1 MLKLLVHIDEPDR
14 ALDVVA
20 RRHPDIALAVCRD
33 YASMG
38 DALARERPDAIY
50 TVRFAGTPSY
60 PRPAILA
67 APSVKW
73 VAVGGSGTD
82 HLNPWDPAKLT
93 VTNSAGVAAEA
104 MAQYIIGGI
113 LHFTLDFAGFA
124 QRQHDHV
131 WDKAG
136 TVETVTGRTIAILG
150 LGKTGHAV
158 AKVAQ
163 ALGMQVVG
171 IRARPKPTA
180 NVDRVEP
187 MERLHSVLGEA
198 DFVVVCLPLTPAT
211 RGLVDAAAFNAL
223 KPGAILVDV
232 SRGSIVRQAAMI
244 DALKSG
250 RLKGAVL
257 DVFETEPLPQDNPL
271 WDMANVIVTPHC
283 SSVYDGWEQRSVEMF
298 CDNLD
303 RWKRG
308 EPLQNVV
315 DPTRGY

>member
-1 MLKLLVHIDEPDR
+1 MKLLIHIDEPER
-14 ALDVVA
+14 ARDIVA
-20 RRHPDIALAVCRD
+20 RRHPDLAIAVCRD

-38 DALARERPDAIY
+38 DVLAQERPDAVY
-50 TVRFAGTPSY
+50 TVRFAGTPGY
-60 PRPAILA
+60 PRAAMLS
-67 APSVKW
+67 APSLKW
-73 VAVGGSGTD
+73 IAVGGSGTD
-82 HLNPWDPAKLT
+82 HLMPWDTGKLT

-113 LHFTLDFAGFA
+113 LHFTLGFAGFA
-124 QRQHDHV
+124 RRQREHV

-136 TVETVTGRTIAILG
+136 TVETVNGRTLAILG
-150 LGKTGHAV
+150 LGKTGQAV

-171 IRARPKPTA
+171 IRARPAPTTH
-180 NVDRVEP
+180 VDRVAP
-187 MERLHSVLGEA
+187 MEELHAVLGGA

-211 RGLVDAAAFNAL
+211 RGLLDAAAFQAM
-223 KPGAILVDV
+223 KPGAVLVDV
-232 SRGSIVRQAAMI
+232 SRGSIVQQT
-244 DALKSG
+244 ALIEALRSR

-257 DVFETEPLPQDNPL
+257 DVFETEPLPRDNPL
-271 WDMANVIVTPHC
+271 WDMENVIVTPHC

-308 EPLQNVV
+308 EALQNVV
-315 DPTRGY
+315 DPGRGY